1 MVDENN
7 IINQPFSFTYGE
19 EKITYERV
27 PRSGEVNK
35 ILIKVH
41 SDCRVV
47 VHAPE
52 IATDHDVLKAIKKRS
67 RWVYQQLRDFRQ
79 QKELILPRRYIS
91 GESHYYLGKQY
102 LLKVIE
108 NNDVPSVKLLR
119 GKFEVY
125 VSRKD
130 AGHIKEVLDNW
141 YKAKAKSVFLK
152 RLDHVLD
159 RALWVTEKPTF
170 RVRKMQTQW
179 GSCSPQGT
187 IILNPYLVK
196 APTQCIDYVIL
207 HELCHLAEHNHSD
220 RFYQLMNQVM
230 PDWELRKKQLDNM
243 AMKFFA

>member
-1 MVDENN
+1 MVGKDAIRTRPSSFIYGDET
-7 IINQPFSFTYGE
+7 IP
-19 EKITYERV
+19 YERV
-27 PRSGEVNK
+27 LRSAKVNK

-41 SDCRVV
+41 PDCRVV

-52 IATDHDVLKAIKKRS
+52 VASDYDVLKAIQKRS
-67 RWVYQQLRDFRQ
+67 RWVYQQLREFRQ
-79 QKELILPRRYIS
+79 QKEFITPRRYIS
-91 GESHYYLGKQY
+91 VESHYYLGKQY

-108 NNDVPSVKLLR
+108 NDEVPSVKLLR

-130 AGHIKEVLDNW
+130 AGHIKDVLDDW

-159 RALWVTEKPTF
+159 RALWVTEMPKF
-170 RVRKMQTQW
+170 RVIKMQTQW

-187 IILNPYLVK
+187 LVLNLCLVK

-207 HELCHLAEHNHSD
+207 HELCHLAEHNHSE
-220 RFYQLMNQVM
+220 RFYQLMSQVM
-230 PDWELRKKQLDNM
+230 PDWESRKELLDNM
-243 AMKFFA
+243 AARLFS

>member
-1 MVDENN
+1 MVGKDAIRTRPSSFIYGDET
-7 IINQPFSFTYGE
+7 IP
-19 EKITYERV
+19 YERV
-27 PRSGEVNK
+27 LRSAKVNK

-41 SDCRVV
+41 PDCRVV

-52 IATDHDVLKAIKKRS
+52 VASDYDVLKAIQKRS
-67 RWVYQQLRDFRQ
+67 RWVYQQLRAFRQ
-79 QKELILPRRYIS
+79 QKEFITPRRYIS

-108 NNDVPSVKLLR
+108 NDDVPSVKLLR

-130 AGHIKEVLDNW
+130 AGHIKEELDNW

-159 RALWVTEKPTF
+159 RALWVTEKPKF
-170 RVRKMQTQW
+170 RVIKMQTQW

-187 IILNPYLVK
+187 LVLNPYLVK

-207 HELCHLAEHNHSD
+207 HELCHLAEHNHSE
-220 RFYQLMNQVM
+220 RFYQLMSQVM
-230 PDWELRKKQLDNM
+230 PDWEKIKKQLDGM
-243 AMKFFA
+243 ANHFLV